1 MSNWVPRTDAD
12 LFTDKLSECN
22 ILATWTAES
31 NVPNTLI
38 HCVGAN
44 DYQPAINKLIQQ
56 VRENQPARTY
66 VIAVSG
72 PAGGNRQYF
81 EASWYGGIQTAV
93 MNSTQLSAQQ
103 KQNITWRP
111 AEFDLLRNAP
121 NAIKSCFALLQDG
134 KYGASHHPPAPST
147 SSSSSSGSFG
157 NRAPPTS
164 RPGSSGSKTGSKTG
178 SPAGS
183 RPGSSSGKAPASSAA
198 GKKVVGK
205 R

>member
-22 ILATWTAES
+22 ILATWTADPR
-31 NVPNTLI
+31 VPNTLI

-56 VRENQPARTY
+56 VRENHPTQTH

-72 PAGGNRQYF
+72 PAGGERHWF
-81 EASWYGGIQTAV
+81 ETNWYGGIKTGV
-93 MNSTQLSAQQ
+93 MNSNQLSAQQ
-103 KQNITWRP
+103 KQSIIWGP
-111 AEFDLLRNAP
+111 AEFNLLKNAP

-164 RPGSSGSKTGSKTG
+164 RPGSS
-178 SPAGS
+178 
-183 RPGSSSGKAPASSAA
+183 SGKAPASSAA
-198 GKKVVGK
+198 GKKVVTK